1 MDFSLTEDQELLR
14 SSARNLLRRECPTA
28 LVRAHLDDP
37 AAADPLWAHLRGWT
51 GLAEG
56 PLVDLCL
63 FMEETGAVAAPGPFF
78 ATTALFAPLVAALGN
93 ELLPRVLDGS
103 VTGTL
108 ALAGPSGQWV
118 LNADPVKT
126 FVPEADRVDMVA
138 VVSAGPAG
146 PEVVLGERPGGGV
159 DRVQTVDGS
168 RHFCSVIAAE
178 VRGPRLDIDAH
189 DLDTV
194 IERAT
199 VALAAEMLGTT
210 RWMFDATLAYAKV
223 REQFGKPIGSFQAVQ
238 HKLAN
243 MALAKERAW
252 SAVYYAAMALDAGD
266 PDGHRAAHVAK
277 AAAGSAA
284 RLNLKDGIQI
294 HGGIGYTWD
303 HDLHLFIRRAV
314 MSDDLLGPSAWHH
327 DRLGDLL
334 VAPTAAR

>member
-1 MDFSLTEDQELLR
+1 M
-14 SSARNLLRRECPTA
+14 
-28 LVRAHLDDP
+28 
-37 AAADPLWAHLRGWT
+37 
-51 GLAEG
+51 
-56 PLVDLCL
+56 
-63 FMEETGAVAAPGPFF
+63 
-78 ATTALFAPLVAALGN
+78 AALGH
-93 ELLPRVLDGS
+93 ELLPGVLDGS
-103 VTGTL
+103 VTGTV
-108 ALAGPSGQWV
+108 ALAGPSGLWV
-118 LNADPVKT
+118 LNPDPVKT

-138 VVSAGPAG
+138 VVGAGPSG
-146 PEVVLGERPGGGV
+146 PEVMLGERPGRGIDV
-159 DRVQTVDGS
+159 VQTVDGS

-178 VRGPRLDIDAH
+178 VHGTRLDIDAH

-266 PDGHRAAHVAK
+266 PDAHRAAHVAK

-303 HDLHLFIRRAV
+303 HDLHLFIRRAIV
-314 MSDDLLGPSAWHH
+314 SDDLLGTAAWHH

-334 VAPTAAR
+334 VAAPAVP